1 MKMKKRRLYLQYLL
15 IIVLAITALFL
26 SSCGAN
32 KARKVVTTYT
42 SLSELEDKRIG
53 MGTGS
58 VQALQAE
65 ERFPNAEH
73 YYFSSST
80 DMLNALRTGKIDAY
94 ADAEAL
100 ASYMMGENPDL
111 AILPEKLADGMKVG
125 AIFPKTEEGR
135 KLCDEYSEFIRK
147 IKENGTYDEIRDA
160 WIGSDE
166 SKRIAP
172 DYKNLPGPNGTL
184 SMATDVLSIPFIY
197 IKDGDLAGIDID
209 LVTRFCREYGY
220 ALEPVIMD
228 FPAIVPAV
236 STGKCDFASG
246 GIAFTDERAESV
258 YFSEPTY
265 EGGSVIAILQD
276 PGASEGVGFWSSIR
290 SSFEKTFIREG
301 RWKLFVEGTRNT
313 LVITILSALFGTILG
328 FALYLFCRKGGKAAD
343 KITGLFLWLLR
354 GMPMVVL
361 LMILYYIVFSE
372 IDVNGLI
379 VAIIGFTL
387 TFGAGMYGM
396 LCTGVD
402 AVGTGQAEAAL
413 ALGYTSRQTFF
424 KIILPQAAAIFMPSY
439 NSQLVSHLK
448 ATAVVGYIAVMDLT
462 KMGDIVRSR
471 TYEAF
476 FPLIAVTV
484 IYFILAGVL
493 TRIVD
498 RFTRYTDPKRR
509 PAEEILKGV
518 KTHD

>member
-1 MKMKKRRLYLQYLL
+1 MKKRRLYLQYLL

-197 IKDGDLAGIDID
+197 
-209 LVTRFCREYGY
+209 

-246 GIAFTDERAESV
+246 GSAFTDERAESV

-402 AVGTGQAEAAL
+402 AVGTGQSEAAL
-413 ALGYTSRQTFF
+413 
-424 KIILPQAAAIFMPSY
+424 
-439 NSQLVSHLK
+439 
-448 ATAVVGYIAVMDLT
+448 YIAVMDLT

-484 IYFILAGVL
+484 IYFILAGAL

>member
-1 MKMKKRRLYLQYLL
+1 MKERRSNLHYLL
-15 IIVLAITALFL
+15 ILTLILALSTLFL
-26 SSCGAN
+26 SSCGADTKR
-32 KARKVVTTYT
+32 KAVTYT

-53 MGTGS
+53 IGSGT
-58 VQALQAE
+58 VQALQAA
-65 ERFPNAEH
+65 ERFPNAELLN
-73 YYFSSST
+73 FPTSA
-80 DMLNALRTGKIDAY
+80 DMLNALRTGKIDAF

-100 ASYMMGENPDL
+100 VLYMMGENPDL
-111 AILPEKLADGMKVG
+111 TILPEKLADGMKVG

-135 KLCDEYSEFIRK
+135 RLCDEYSEYIRK
-147 IKENGTYDEIRDA
+147 IKENGTYDEIREI
-160 WIGSDE
+160 WTGGDE
-166 SKRIAP
+166 SKRVVP
-172 DYKNLPGPNGTL
+172 DFEDLPGPNGTL
-184 SMATDVLSIPFIY
+184 RMASDVTMIPFVY
-197 IKDGDLAGIDID
+197 IKNGELAGIDVD
-209 LVTRFCREYGY
+209 LVYRVCQEYGY
-220 ALEPVIMD
+220 ALEPTVMD
-228 FPAIVPAV
+228 FPAILPAV

-246 GIAFTDERAESV
+246 GIAFTAERAESV
-258 YFSEPTY
+258 YFSEPTF
-265 EGGSVIAILQD
+265 EGGSVIAVLQD
-276 PGASEGVGFWSSIR
+276 PGALEGGGFFSSIR

-301 RWKLFVEGTRNT
+301 RWKLFVQGTWNT
-313 LVITILSALFGTILG
+313 VLITILSAFLGTILG
-328 FALYLFCRKGGKAAD
+328 FAVYLFYRKGGKVAE
-343 KITGLFLWLLR
+343 KITDLFLWLLR

-361 LMILYYIVFSE
+361 LMILYYIVFSR
-372 IDVNGLI
+372 IDLSGLV
-379 VAIIGFTL
+379 VAVIGFTL

-413 ALGYTSRQTFF
+413 ALGYTPRQTFF
-424 KIILPQAAAIFMPSY
+424 KIILPQAAAVFMPSY

-448 ATAVVGYIAVMDLT
+448 GTAVVGYITVLDLT

-484 IYFILAGVL
+484 IYFILAGIL

-498 RFTRYTDPKRR
+498 WFTRYTDPKRR